1 MTGSRVSAAEP
12 VIRNSLR
19 DRRTVR
25 TIPVF
30 VKFAG
35 ND

>member
-1 MTGSRVSAAEP
+1 VGTAEL
-12 VIRNSLR
+12 VIRKSLR
-19 DRRTVR
+19 DRRAVR